1 MNFPPVRI
9 DLRYFRFVVC
19 AIFLVLAGIGFAQ
32 FDVPKISFDKWQSV
46 EENEDFNAF
55 VARFPSAFQ
64 TNYSENDT
72 VQLHVQLPVD
82 IEHPPI
88 VLILHYW
95 GAPSLKVERSLALEL
110 NQRGIGAAIMTLPY
124 HLSRTPKGAI
134 SGAMAI
140 QPDPEKLKATMTQS
154 VMDVRRSLDFI
165 QSRSECGPIIG
176 IHGTSLGAIVA
187 SLSYAVDD
195 RIHNASFL
203 LGGIDL
209 GKLIWKSSLMV
220 PVKDTLKAKGFN
232 EARLTKALKSV
243 EPSHY
248 LKANSTG
255 KTFIIRAKFDTVVPA
270 ECTDALLMALPN
282 SKVLKIDSG
291 HYGGVFIQ
299 EKLLREVA
307 NFFESIVSNQDY
319 SPPLK
324 IVSPTVR
331 VGVTLEMPSK
341 FDIAAGFDL
350 IKFDKRGKS
359 YASLLLTPKNPVLW
373 VGTDIASGFNVGV
386 GISNRRVG
394 FGLFWSIVL

>member
-1 MNFPPVRI
+1 MKA
-9 DLRYFRFVVC
+9 LR
-19 AIFLVLAGIGFAQ
+19 FLIVLIVANITTLGLAQ
-32 FDVPKISFDKWQSV
+32 FDVPKIQFDRWNSIEQS
-46 EENEDFNAF
+46 EDFDAY
-55 VARFPSAFQ
+55 VARFPSAF
-64 TNYSENDT
+64 TTHYAENDI
-72 VQLHVQLPVD
+72 VQLHVQLPADV
-82 IEHPPI
+82 EKPHI

-95 GAPSLKVERSLALEL
+95 GAPGLKVERSLALQL

-124 HLSRTPKGAI
+124 HLTRTPKGAV

-140 QPDPEKLKATMTQS
+140 LPDPEKLKATMTQS

-176 IHGTSLGAIVA
+176 IYGTSLGAIVA
-187 SLSYAVDD
+187 TLSYAVDD
-195 RIHNASFL
+195 RIQNAAFL

-209 GKLIWKSSLMV
+209 GKLIWRSSLMTT
-220 PVKDTLKAKGFN
+220 VKETLRSKGYN
-232 EARLTKALKSV
+232 ERRLTEALQSV
-243 EPSHY
+243 EPSTY
-248 LKANSTG
+248 LKGQKNG

-270 ECTDALLMALPN
+270 ECSDALVQALPG
-282 SKVLKIDSG
+282 SKLLTIDSG

-307 NFFESIVSNQDY
+307 NFWESLVSNREY
-319 SPPLK
+319 TPPPK

-331 VGVTLEMPSK
+331 VGITLQMPSK

-359 YASLLLTPKNPVLW
+359 YVSLLLTPKNPVLW
-373 VGTDIASGFNVGV
+373 IGTDVVSGFSAGV

>member
-1 MNFPPVRI
+1 MKR
-9 DLRYFRFVVC
+9 LR
-19 AIFLVLAGIGFAQ
+19 FLIVLILASLAALGFAQ
-32 FDVPKISFDKWQSV
+32 FEVPKITFDKWNTLEQT
-46 EENEDFNAF
+46 EDFDAY
-55 VARFPSAFQ
+55 VARFPSAFV
-64 TNYSENDT
+64 THYAENDM

-82 IEHPPI
+82 VEKPPI

-95 GAPSLKVERSLALEL
+95 GAPGLKVERSLALEL

-124 HLSRTPKGAI
+124 HLTRTPKGAV

-140 QPDPEKLKATMTQS
+140 LPDPEKLKATMTQS

-176 IHGTSLGAIVA
+176 IYGTSLGAIVA

-195 RIHNASFL
+195 RIQNAAFL

-209 GKLIWKSSLMV
+209 GKLIWRSSLMV
-220 PVKDTLKAKGFN
+220 TVKETLRSKGYN
-232 EARLTKALKSV
+232 ERRLTEALHSV
-243 EPSHY
+243 EPSTY
-248 LKANSTG
+248 LTGQKKG
-255 KTFIIRAKFDTVVPA
+255 KTFIIRAKYDTVVPA
-270 ECTDALLMALPN
+270 ECSDALVRALPD
-282 SKVLKIDSG
+282 SKLLTIDSG

-299 EKLLREVA
+299 EKLLREIA
-307 NFFESIVSNQDY
+307 NFWESLVVNREY
-319 SPPLK
+319 APPLK

-331 VGVTLEMPSK
+331 VGITLEMPSK

-359 YASLLLTPKNPVLW
+359 NASLLLTPKNPVLW
-373 VGTDIASGFNVGV
+373 VGTDIVSGFNAGV

>member
-1 MNFPPVRI
+1 MNT
-9 DLRYFRFVVC
+9 FRLIAGLIC
-19 AIFLVLAGIGFAQ
+19 VLFSTNCFAQ
-32 FDVPKISFDKWQSV
+32 FDVPSTKFENWQIL
-46 EENEDFNAF
+46 EENEEFNAF
-55 VARFPSAFQ
+55 VVRFPSAFQ
-64 TNYSENDT
+64 TKSVENDT

-82 IEHPPI
+82 IAKPPI

-124 HLSRTPKGAI
+124 HLSRTPKGAV
-134 SGAMAI
+134 SGALAI

-165 QSRSECGPIIG
+165 QSRSECGPIMG
-176 IHGTSLGAIVA
+176 IYGTSLGAIVS
-187 SLSYAVDD
+187 SLAYAVDD
-195 RIHNASFL
+195 RLQNAAFL
-203 LGGIDL
+203 LGGIDI
-209 GKLIWKSSLMV
+209 GKLIWRSSLMV
-220 PVKDTLKAKGFN
+220 TVKDELRAKGFN
-232 EARLTKALKSV
+232 EQRLSKALESI
-243 EPSHY
+243 EPSRY
-248 LKANSTG
+248 LMGNKTG
-255 KTFIIRAKFDTVVPA
+255 NTFIIRAKYDTVVPA
-270 ECTDALLMALPN
+270 ECTDALIQALPQAKLL
-282 SKVLKIDSG
+282 SIDSG

-307 NFFESIVSNQDY
+307 NFFDHLVAKKEY
-319 SPPLK
+319 TPPAK

-331 VGVTLEMPSK
+331 VGVTLEMPSR
-341 FDIAAGFDL
+341 FEIAAGFDL

-373 VGTDIASGFNVGV
+373 IGTDVVSGINAGV